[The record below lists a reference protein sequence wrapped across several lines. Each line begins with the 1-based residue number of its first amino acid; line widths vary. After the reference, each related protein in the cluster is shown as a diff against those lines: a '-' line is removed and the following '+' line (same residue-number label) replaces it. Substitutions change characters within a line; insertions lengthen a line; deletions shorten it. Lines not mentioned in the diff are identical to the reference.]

1 MHDPSSALRHKKSE
15 LILKQKSET
24 LQHIKEGSPFIQA
37 FCQTMND
44 FGHCCT
50 LDQLLKKTTKDL
62 QRRNPPQSPEY
73 RSVGVPTDLV
83 FTRTKLPSI

>member
-1 MHDPSSALRHKKSE
+1 MTLRLPCVIKKSE
-15 LILKQKSET
+15 LILIQKSET

-50 LDQLLKKTTKDL
+50 LDKLVKKTTYDL
-62 QRRNPPQSPEY
+62 KKQKPPQSPEY
-73 RSVGVPTDLV
+73 RSIGVPTDLV